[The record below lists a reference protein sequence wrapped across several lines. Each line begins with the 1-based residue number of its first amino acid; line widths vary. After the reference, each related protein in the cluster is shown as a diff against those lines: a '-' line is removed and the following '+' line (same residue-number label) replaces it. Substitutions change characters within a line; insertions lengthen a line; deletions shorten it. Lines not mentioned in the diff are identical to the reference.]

1 MAYRILLCEDNERN
15 AKLIKDILEFHGYEV
30 HVAVDGEEGV
40 RMAKELMP
48 EIILMDIQMPKMDGL
63 TAIHEIRKE
72 GSLAH
77 IPIVAITSFAMAG
90 DKERI
95 LKAGADYYLSKPID
109 TRALP
114 KLIKEILNKKD
125 VIEGKE

>member
-15 AKLIKDILEFHGYEV
+15 IKLIKDILEFYGYEV

-77 IPIVAITSFAMAG
+77 IPVVAITSFAMAG

>member
-15 AKLIKDILEFHGYEV
+15 SKLIKDILEFHGYEV

-48 EIILMDIQMPKMDGL
+48 DIILMDIQMPKMDGL
-63 TAIHEIRKE
+63 TAIYEIRKE

-125 VIEGKE
+125 VIERKE

>member
-1 MAYRILLCEDNERN
+1 MAYRILLCEDDERN

-30 HVAVDGEEGV
+30 HVVVDGEEGV

>member
-48 EIILMDIQMPKMDGL
+48 DIILMDMQMPKMDGL

-72 GSLAH
+72 DSLAH

>member
-30 HVAVDGEEGV
+30 HVVVDGEEGV

>member
-1 MAYRILLCEDNERN
+1 MAYRILLCEDDERN